1 MIFMVKFKQIHV
13 MAYETMK
20 KINMPLT
27 PLSIATF
34 YACIGGMWLFF
45 SSAKIISNLFQKHPA
60 IQLLEINNIVFI
72 LVSSWLLYFLIRKSE
87 ANIKNR
93 KKVLEK
99 LNRALRAYSECNQ
112 TLIRADN
119 EIQLMQD
126 ICRTVVEAG
135 GYRVAWVGMAE
146 KDDEKSVKPVAQWGD
161 TQGYLKNLNVSWS
174 NRDLG
179 RGPTGTAI
187 KTGKPVI
194 VKYIEY
200 DPKWEIWRENALR
213 HGFRS
218 SISLPLISGGQPF
231 GALVIF
237 SGDVCAFNDEV
248 KLLSDLA
255 DDLAYGITS
264 LRVAIE
270 GGKVQKEY
278 RLLAS
283 VIEQAKECILLID
296 SDGVIL
302 YVNPAVTTINGRSPF
317 DMIGH
322 NINTMVCQE
331 PERQLYEAIIKAS
344 SRQDHL
350 ADLFQYRHDNGD
362 VLELDVTTWSVSNSI
377 GNIISHVAL
386 IRDVS
391 YEMQLESQ
399 LRRAQRME
407 AIGTLAGGIAHDF
420 NNTLASVITCTEM
433 ALEESPEGS
442 TLREL
447 LDVVLKSGLRGKN
460 LVKQILTFSRQ
471 GEQKRQEVP
480 VDLVVSECLKL
491 LRATVT
497 PSIEI
502 RLHVDKNIGLVLADP
517 TQIQQIV
524 MNLCT
529 NAVHAMRGQGHGE
542 LDIWLDNVEID
553 RFSVAK
559 FVNLS
564 PGHYL
569 CLTVRD
575 NGHGMDEKTIDRIFD
590 PFFST
595 KGQSEGTGLGLS
607 VIHGIV
613 CNHRG
618 AITVESKPDQGSQ
631 FKVYLPSLDK
641 STDVTIDAPP
651 TTIKS
656 GTECILLVDDE
667 EDLVFGTE
675 RMLKQLGYT
684 VFART
689 DPLIALQL
697 FSSAPEQFDLIIT
710 DQAMPQMNGTEL
722 ARELTRIRPG
732 IPVILCTGYDTISNS
747 GSDNIGEVAEFIS
760 ELALKPLIRGEI
772 ASVVRRV
779 LDKNEELYG

>member
-1 MIFMVKFKQIHV
+1 

-20 KINMPLT
+20 KLHMRLT

-34 YACIGGMWLFF
+34 YACIGGIWLVF
-45 SSAKIISNLFQKHPA
+45 SSAKIITSLFEEHPA
-60 IQLLEINNIVFI
+60 IQLLEINNIAFI
-72 LVSSWLLYFLIRKSE
+72 LVSSWMLYFLIRKSE

-119 EIQLMQD
+119 EIQLMQN
-126 ICRTVVEAG
+126 ICRTIVEAG

-146 KDDEKSVKPVAQWGD
+146 KDDDKSVKPIAQWGD

-237 SGDVCAFNDEV
+237 SGEVCAFDDEV
-248 KLLSDLA
+248 KLLSELA

-270 GGKVQKEY
+270 SEKVQKEY

-296 SDGVIL
+296 SRGVIQ
-302 YVNPAVTTINGRSPF
+302 YVNPAVTRINGRSPL

-322 NINTMVCQE
+322 DINTLVCQE
-331 PERQLYEAIIKAS
+331 PERQLYEAILKAS
-344 SRQDHL
+344 FQEEHL
-350 ADLFQYRHDNGD
+350 ADLFQYRHDNGV
-362 VLELDVTTWSVSNSI
+362 VLELDVTTWSVSDGI

-433 ALEESPEGS
+433 ALEESQEGS

-491 LRATVT
+491 LRATLV

-502 RLHVDKNIGLVLADP
+502 RLHIDKNIGLVFADP

-529 NAVHAMRGQGHGE
+529 NSVHAMRGQAHGE

-559 FVNLS
+559 CVNLP

-613 CNHRG
+613 SNHGG

-641 STDVTIDAPP
+641 STNVTSDAPP
-651 TTIKS
+651 IAIMS

-675 RMLKQLGYT
+675 RMLKQLGYK
-684 VFART
+684 VISRT
-689 DPLIALQL
+689 DPLAALQL
-697 FSSAPEQFDLIIT
+697 FSSEPAQFDLIIT
-710 DQAMPQMNGTEL
+710 DQAMPHMNGTEL
-722 ARELTRIRPG
+722 ARELTRIRPD
-732 IPVILCTGYDTISNS
+732 IPVILCTGYDTISS
-747 GSDNIGEVAEFIS
+747 SDTDDMGEIAEFIS

-772 ASVVRRV
+772 ASMIRRV

>member
-1 MIFMVKFKQIHV
+1 
-13 MAYETMK
+13 MK
-20 KINMPLT
+20 KFNLRLT

-34 YACIGGMWLFF
+34 YACIGGIWLIF
-45 SSAKIISNLFQKHPA
+45 SSAKIITSLFQKHPS
-60 IQLLEINNIVFI
+60 IQLQEVNKIVFI
-72 LVSSWLLYFLIRKSE
+72 LASSWLLYFLIRKSE

-99 LNRALRAYSECNQ
+99 LNRALKAYSECHQ
-112 TLIRADN
+112 TLIRADS

-126 ICRTVVEAG
+126 ICRTIVKAG
-135 GYRVAWVGMAE
+135 GYRMAWVGIAE
-146 KDDEKSVKPVAQWGD
+146 NDEEQTIKPLAHWGD

-187 KTGKPVI
+187 KTGKPVV

-200 DPKWEIWRENALR
+200 DPKWEIWRENALQ

-218 SISLPLISGGQPF
+218 SISLPLISGGRPF

-237 SGDVCAFNDEV
+237 SGETCAFDNEV
-248 KLLSDLA
+248 KLLSELA

-264 LRVAIE
+264 LRMAVENEKI
-270 GGKVQKEY
+270 QKEY

-296 SDGVIL
+296 SKGVIQ

-322 NINTMVCQE
+322 NINTMACQE
-331 PERQLYEAIIKAS
+331 PERQLYDAIQKAS
-344 SRQDHL
+344 FQEEHIS
-350 ADLFQYRHDNGD
+350 DLFQYQQDNG
-362 VLELDVTTWSVSNSI
+362 VMLELDVITWSVSDSL

-391 YEMQLESQ
+391 YEMQLENQ

-433 ALEESPEGS
+433 ALEESLEGS

-447 LDVVLKSGLRGKN
+447 LDIVLKSGLRGKN

-471 GEQKRQEVP
+471 GEQKRQDVR
-480 VDLVVSECLKL
+480 VDLVVNECLKL
-491 LRATVT
+491 LRATLT

-502 RLHVDKNIGLVLADP
+502 RLHIDKNIGLVFADP

-529 NAVHAMRGQGHGE
+529 NAVHAMRGQSHGE
-542 LDIWLDNVEID
+542 MDIWLDNVDIEQ
-553 RFSVAK
+553 FAVTK
-559 FVNLS
+559 FVNLL
-564 PGHYL
+564 PGRYL
-569 CLTVRD
+569 CLSVRD

-613 CNHRG
+613 SNHGG

-641 STDVTIDAPP
+641 STNVTTDTSSMPI
-651 TTIKS
+651 IS

-675 RMLKQLGYT
+675 RMLKQLGYK
-684 VFART
+684 VIART
-689 DPLIALQL
+689 DPLVALQL
-697 FSSAPEQFDLIIT
+697 FSAEPERFDLIIT
-710 DQAMPQMNGTEL
+710 DQAMPHMNGTEL
-722 ARELTRIRPG
+722 ARKLTRIRPD
-732 IPVILCTGYDTISNS
+732 IPVILCTGYDTVSS
-747 GSDNIGEVAEFIS
+747 GDTNDIGETAEFIN
-760 ELALKPLIRGEI
+760 ELALKPLIREEI
-772 ASVVRRV
+772 ASMIRRV
-779 LDKNEELYG
+779 LDNSSQNEGLHG

>member
-1 MIFMVKFKQIHV
+1 
-13 MAYETMK
+13 
-20 KINMPLT
+20 
-27 PLSIATF
+27 
-34 YACIGGMWLFF
+34 MWLVF
-45 SSAKIISNLFQKHPA
+45 SSAKIIASLFEEHPA
-60 IQLLEINNIVFI
+60 IQLLEINNIAFI
-72 LVSSWLLYFLIRKSE
+72 LVSSWMLYFLIRKSE

-119 EIQLMQD
+119 EIQLMQN
-126 ICRTVVEAG
+126 ICRTIVEAG

-146 KDDEKSVKPVAQWGD
+146 KDDDKSVRPIAQWGD
-161 TQGYLKNLNVSWS
+161 TQGYLNNLNVSWS

-200 DPKWEIWRENALR
+200 DPKWEVWRENALR

-218 SISLPLISGGQPF
+218 SISLPLISGGHPF

-237 SGDVCAFNDEV
+237 SGEVCAFDNEV
-248 KLLSDLA
+248 KLLSELA

-270 GGKVQKEY
+270 SEKLQKEY

-296 SDGVIL
+296 SKGVIQ
-302 YVNPAVTTINGRSPF
+302 YVNPAVTKINGRSPV

-322 NINTMVCQE
+322 DISSMVCQE
-331 PERQLYEAIIKAS
+331 SERELYEAILKAS
-344 SRQDHL
+344 FQEEHL
-350 ADLFQYRHDNGD
+350 ADLFQYRHDNGA
-362 VLELDVTTWSVSNSI
+362 VLDLDVTTWSVSDST

-391 YEMQLESQ
+391 YEMQLENQ

-420 NNTLASVITCTEM
+420 NNTLASVITCAEM
-433 ALEESPEGS
+433 ALEESPDGS

-480 VDLVVSECLKL
+480 VDLVASECLKL
-491 LRATVT
+491 LRATLT

-502 RLHVDKNIGLVLADP
+502 RLHIDKDIGSVFADP

-529 NAVHAMRGQGHGE
+529 NAVHAMRGQAHGE
-542 LDIWLDNVEID
+542 LDIWLDNFEIGRLPD
-553 RFSVAK
+553 AK
-559 FVNLS
+559 CVNLS
-564 PGHYL
+564 PGNYL

-575 NGHGMDEKTIDRIFD
+575 NGHGMDEKTMERIFD

-595 KGQSEGTGLGLS
+595 KVQSEGTGLGLS

-613 CNHRG
+613 SNHGG

-631 FKVYLPSLDK
+631 FKVYLPRLDK
-641 STDVTIDAPP
+641 STNVTIDDAPP
-651 TTIKS
+651 IAIMT
-656 GTECILLVDDE
+656 GVECILLVDDE

-675 RMLKQLGYT
+675 RMLKQLGYK
-684 VFART
+684 VVART
-689 DPLIALQL
+689 DPLVALQL
-697 FSSAPEQFDLIIT
+697 FSSEPAQFDLIIT
-710 DQAMPQMNGTEL
+710 DQAMPHMNGTEL
-722 ARELTRIRPG
+722 ARELTRIRPD
-732 IPVILCTGYDTISNS
+732 IPVILCTGYDTISS
-747 GSDNIGEVAEFIS
+747 SDTDDIGEIAEFIS

-772 ASVVRRV
+772 ASLIRRV
-779 LDKNEELYG
+779 LDNSPKNEGLYG

>member
-1 MIFMVKFKQIHV
+1 
-13 MAYETMK
+13 MK
-20 KINMPLT
+20 KFNIRVT
-27 PLSIATF
+27 PLSIVTF
-34 YACIGGMWLFF
+34 YACIGGIWLVF
-45 SSAKIISNLFQKHPA
+45 SSAKIIASLFQKHPA
-60 IQLLEINNIVFI
+60 IQLLEVNNIVFI

-87 ANIKNR
+87 TNIKHR
-93 KKVLEK
+93 ELALSR
-99 LNRALRAYSECNQ
+99 LNRALKAYSECHQ

-119 EIQLMQD
+119 EMQLMQN
-126 ICRTVVEAG
+126 ICRTIVEAG
-135 GYRVAWVGMAE
+135 GYRVAWVGMAGKDEE
-146 KDDEKSVKPVAQWGD
+146 KTIRPVAQWGD
-161 TQGYLKNLNVSWS
+161 NEGYLKNLNVSWS
-174 NRDLG
+174 NTDRG

-187 KTGKPVI
+187 KTGKPVVI
-194 VKYIEY
+194 QYIEY

-213 HGFRS
+213 HGFNS
-218 SISLPLISGGQPF
+218 SISLPLTICGKPF

-237 SGDVCAFNDEV
+237 SGETYAFDDDEV
-248 KLLSDLA
+248 KLLSGLA

-264 LRVAIE
+264 LRVAIDNE
-270 GGKVQKEY
+270 KIQKEY

-296 SDGVIL
+296 SNGVIQ
-302 YVNPAVTTINGRSPF
+302 YVNPSVTTINGRSPLE
-317 DMIGH
+317 MIGH
-322 NINTMVCQE
+322 DINTMVCQE
-331 PERQLYEAIIKAS
+331 PERQLYEAILKAS
-344 SRQDHL
+344 FQEEHL
-350 ADLFQYRHDNGD
+350 ADLFQYKHDNG
-362 VLELDVTTWSVSNSI
+362 VMLELDVITWSVTDSV

-491 LRATVT
+491 LRATLMPT
-497 PSIEI
+497 IEI
-502 RLHVDKNIGLVLADP
+502 RLHIDKKIGLVFADP

-529 NAVHAMRGQGHGE
+529 NAAHAMRGQAHGE
-542 LDIWLDNVEID
+542 MDIWLDNVDNDITN
-553 RFSVAK
+553 
-559 FVNLS
+559 FVSLS
-564 PGHYL
+564 PGPYL

-575 NGHGMDEKTIDRIFD
+575 NGHGMDEKTIERIFD

-613 CNHRG
+613 NNHGG
-618 AITVESKPDQGSQ
+618 AITVDSKPGQGSQ
-631 FKVYLPSLDK
+631 FKVYLPRLDT
-641 STDVTIDAPP
+641 STNVTTDSQS
-651 TTIKS
+651 TTVLS

-675 RMLKQLGYT
+675 RMLNQLGYK
-684 VFART
+684 VISRT
-689 DPLIALQL
+689 DPLVALQL
-697 FSSAPEQFDLIIT
+697 FCTAPEQFDLIIT
-710 DQAMPQMNGTEL
+710 DQAMPLMNGTEL
-722 ARELTRIRPG
+722 ARELTRIRPD
-732 IPVILCTGYDTISNS
+732 IPVILCTGYDTISS
-747 GSDNIGEVAEFIS
+747 GDTDDIGETAEFIS

-772 ASVVRRV
+772 ASMIRRV
-779 LDKNEELYG
+779 LDNSPQSEELHG

>member
-1 MIFMVKFKQIHV
+1 
-13 MAYETMK
+13 MK
-20 KINMPLT
+20 KFNMRLT

-34 YACIGGMWLFF
+34 YACIGGIWLIF
-45 SSAKIISNLFQKHPA
+45 SSAKIITSLFQKHPA
-60 IQLLEINNIVFI
+60 IQLLEVNSIGFI

-87 ANIKNR
+87 SSIKNR

-99 LNRALRAYSECNQ
+99 LNRALKAYSECHQ

-119 EIQLMQD
+119 ETQLMQN
-126 ICRTVVEAG
+126 ICQIIVEAG
-135 GYRVAWVGMAE
+135 GYRVAWVGMADNDVE
-146 KDDEKSVKPVAQWGD
+146 QSVKPVAQWGD

-218 SISLPLISGGQPF
+218 SISLPLISGGRPF

-237 SGDVCAFNDEV
+237 SGDVCAFDDKV
-248 KLLSDLA
+248 KLLSELA

-264 LRVAIE
+264 LRVAVENEKI
-270 GGKVQKEY
+270 QKEY

-296 SDGVIL
+296 STGIIQ
-302 YVNPAVTTINGRSPF
+302 YVNPAVTTINSRSPR
-317 DMIGH
+317 DMIGYD
-322 NINTMVCQE
+322 INTMICRE
-331 PERQLYEAIIKAS
+331 PERQLYEAILKAS
-344 SRQDHL
+344 FQEEHL
-350 ADLFQYRHDNGD
+350 ADLFQYQHENGAM
-362 VLELDVTTWSVSNSI
+362 LELDVITWSVSDSI

-471 GEQKRQEVP
+471 SEQKRQEVP
-480 VDLVVSECLKL
+480 VDLVVNECLKL
-491 LRATVT
+491 LRATLMPT
-497 PSIEI
+497 IEI
-502 RLHVDKNIGLVLADP
+502 RLHIDKKIGLVFADP

-529 NAVHAMRGQGHGE
+529 NAVHAMRGQAHGE
-542 LDIWLDNVEID
+542 LDIWLDNVD
-553 RFSVAK
+553 NDVTN
-559 FVNLS
+559 FVNLTS
-564 PGHYL
+564 GPYL
-569 CLTVRD
+569 CMTVRD

-613 CNHRG
+613 SNHGG
-618 AITVESKPDQGSQ
+618 AITVESKPGQGSQ
-631 FKVYLPSLDK
+631 FKVYLPRMDT
-641 STDVTIDAPP
+641 STNVTADSQS
-651 TTIKS
+651 TTIFS

-675 RMLKQLGYT
+675 RMLKQLGYK
-684 VFART
+684 VIARN
-689 DPLIALQL
+689 DPLVALQL
-697 FSSAPEQFDLIIT
+697 FVSAPEQFDLIIT
-710 DQAMPQMNGTEL
+710 DQAMPHMNGTEL
-722 ARELTRIRPG
+722 ARELTRIRPD
-732 IPVILCTGYDTISNS
+732 IPVILCTGYDTISS
-747 GSDNIGEVAEFIS
+747 GDTDDIGETAEFIS

-772 ASVVRRV
+772 ASIIRRV
-779 LDKNEELYG
+779 LDSSPQNEGLHG

>member
-1 MIFMVKFKQIHV
+1 
-13 MAYETMK
+13 MAIKIMK
-20 KINMPLT
+20 KFNISLT

-34 YACIGGMWLFF
+34 YACIGGMWLVF
-45 SSAKIISNLFQKHPA
+45 SSAKIIASLFEEHPA
-60 IQLLEINNIVFI
+60 IQLLEINNIAFI
-72 LVSSWLLYFLIRKSE
+72 LVSSWMLYFLIRKSE

-119 EIQLMQD
+119 EIQLMQN
-126 ICRTVVEAG
+126 ICRTIVEAG

-146 KDDEKSVKPVAQWGD
+146 KDDDKSVRPIAQWGD
-161 TQGYLKNLNVSWS
+161 TQGYLNNLNVSWS

-200 DPKWEIWRENALR
+200 DPKWEVWRENALR

-218 SISLPLISGGQPF
+218 SISLPLISGGHPF

-237 SGDVCAFNDEV
+237 SGEVCAFDNEV
-248 KLLSDLA
+248 KLLSELA

-270 GGKVQKEY
+270 SEKLQKEY

-296 SDGVIL
+296 SKGVIQ
-302 YVNPAVTTINGRSPF
+302 YVNPAVTKINGRSPV

-322 NINTMVCQE
+322 DISSMVCQE
-331 PERQLYEAIIKAS
+331 SERELYEAILKAS
-344 SRQDHL
+344 FQEEHL
-350 ADLFQYRHDNGD
+350 ADLFQYRHDNGA
-362 VLELDVTTWSVSNSI
+362 VLDLDVTTWSVSDST

-391 YEMQLESQ
+391 YEMQLENQ

-420 NNTLASVITCTEM
+420 NNTLASVITCAEM
-433 ALEESPEGS
+433 ALEESPDGS

-480 VDLVVSECLKL
+480 VDLVASECLKL
-491 LRATVT
+491 LRATLT

-502 RLHVDKNIGLVLADP
+502 RLHIDKDIGSVFADP

-529 NAVHAMRGQGHGE
+529 NAVHAMRGQAHGE
-542 LDIWLDNVEID
+542 LDIWLDNFEIGRLPD
-553 RFSVAK
+553 AK
-559 FVNLS
+559 CVNLS
-564 PGHYL
+564 PGNYL

-575 NGHGMDEKTIDRIFD
+575 NGHGMDEKTMERIFD

-595 KGQSEGTGLGLS
+595 KVQSEGTGLGLS

-613 CNHRG
+613 SNHGG

-631 FKVYLPSLDK
+631 FKVYLPRLDK
-641 STDVTIDAPP
+641 STNVTIDDAPP
-651 TTIKS
+651 IAIMT
-656 GTECILLVDDE
+656 GVECILLVDDE

-675 RMLKQLGYT
+675 RMLKQLGYK
-684 VFART
+684 VVART
-689 DPLIALQL
+689 DPLVALQL
-697 FSSAPEQFDLIIT
+697 FSSEPAQFDLIIT
-710 DQAMPQMNGTEL
+710 DQAMPHMNGTEL
-722 ARELTRIRPG
+722 ARELTRIRPD
-732 IPVILCTGYDTISNS
+732 IPVILCTGYDTISS
-747 GSDNIGEVAEFIS
+747 SDTDDIGEIAEFIS

-772 ASVVRRV
+772 ASLIRRV
-779 LDKNEELYG
+779 LDNSPKNEGLYG

>member
-1 MIFMVKFKQIHV
+1 
-13 MAYETMK
+13 MK
-20 KINMPLT
+20 KFNMRLT
-27 PLSIATF
+27 PLSIVTF
-34 YACIGGMWLFF
+34 YACIGGIWLIF
-45 SSAKIISNLFQKHPA
+45 SSAKIITSLFQKHPV
-60 IQLLEINNIVFI
+60 IQLLEVNNIVFI
-72 LVSSWLLYFLIRKSE
+72 LVSSWLLYYLIRRSE
-87 ANIKNR
+87 INIKLR
-93 KKVLEK
+93 EQALRR
-99 LNRALRAYSECNQ
+99 LNRALKAYSECHQ

-119 EIQLMQD
+119 ELQLMQN
-126 ICRTVVEAG
+126 ICRTIVEAG
-135 GYRVAWVGMAE
+135 GYRVAWVGIAE
-146 KDDEKSVKPVAQWGD
+146 KDDEKTIKPVAQWGD

-174 NRDLG
+174 NSDRG

-187 KTGKPVI
+187 KTGKPV
-194 VKYIEY
+194 VVQYIEY

-213 HGFRS
+213 HGFYS
-218 SISLPLISGGQPF
+218 SISLPLIIGGRPF

-237 SGDVCAFNDEV
+237 SGETYAFDDDEV
-248 KLLSDLA
+248 KLLSELA
-255 DDLAYGITS
+255 DDLSYGITS

-270 GGKVQKEY
+270 SEKVEKEY

-283 VIEQAKECILLID
+283 VIEQANESIFLID
-296 SDGVIL
+296 SKGVIQ
-302 YVNPAVTTINGRSPF
+302 YVNPAVTTINGRSPLE
-317 DMIGH
+317 MIGH
-322 NINTMVCQE
+322 SINTLVCQE
-331 PERQLYEAIIKAS
+331 PERQLYEAILKAS
-344 SRQDHL
+344 FQEEHLVDH
-350 ADLFQYRHDNGD
+350 FQYKHDNG
-362 VLELDVTTWSVSNSI
+362 VMLELDVITWSVSDSV

-420 NNTLASVITCTEM
+420 NNTLASIITCTEM
-433 ALEESPEGS
+433 ALEESLKGS

-471 GEQKRQEVP
+471 SEQKRQEVP

-491 LRATVT
+491 LRATMMPT
-497 PSIEI
+497 IEI
-502 RLHVDKNIGLVLADP
+502 RLHIEKKIGLVFADP

-529 NAVHAMRGQGHGE
+529 NAVHAMRGQAHGE
-542 LDIWLDNVEID
+542 LDIWLDNVDID
-553 RFSVAK
+553 RFSVSN
-559 FVNLS
+559 FGNLS
-564 PGHYL
+564 PGPYL

-575 NGHGMDEKTIDRIFD
+575 NGHGMDEKTIERIFD

-613 CNHRG
+613 SNHGG

-631 FKVYLPSLDK
+631 FKVYLLRLDK
-641 STDVTIDAPP
+641 CTNVTANAPSTAIL
-651 TTIKS
+651 S
-656 GTECILLVDDE
+656 GTECILLVDDD

-675 RMLKQLGYT
+675 RMLKQLGYK
-684 VFART
+684 VIART
-689 DPLIALQL
+689 DPHIALQL

-710 DQAMPQMNGTEL
+710 DQAMPHMNGTEL
-722 ARELTRIRPG
+722 ARELTRIRPD
-732 IPVILCTGYDTISNS
+732 IPVILCTGYDTIS
-747 GSDNIGEVAEFIS
+747 IGDTDDMGETAEFIS

-772 ASVVRRV
+772 AAMIRRV
-779 LDKNEELYG
+779 LDNSPPHEGLHG

>member
-1 MIFMVKFKQIHV
+1 V
-13 MAYETMK
+13 
-20 KINMPLT
+20 
-27 PLSIATF
+27 
-34 YACIGGMWLFF
+34 
-45 SSAKIISNLFQKHPA
+45 
-60 IQLLEINNIVFI
+60 
-72 LVSSWLLYFLIRKSE
+72 
-87 ANIKNR
+87 
-93 KKVLEK
+93 
-99 LNRALRAYSECNQ
+99 
-112 TLIRADN
+112 
-119 EIQLMQD
+119 
-126 ICRTVVEAG
+126 
-135 GYRVAWVGMAE
+135 
-146 KDDEKSVKPVAQWGD
+146 
-161 TQGYLKNLNVSWS
+161 
-174 NRDLG
+174 
-179 RGPTGTAI
+179 
-187 KTGKPVI
+187 
-194 VKYIEY
+194 
-200 DPKWEIWRENALR
+200 
-213 HGFRS
+213 
-218 SISLPLISGGQPF
+218 
-231 GALVIF
+231 
-237 SGDVCAFNDEV
+237 
-248 KLLSDLA
+248 
-255 DDLAYGITS
+255 
-264 LRVAIE
+264 
-270 GGKVQKEY
+270 
-278 RLLAS
+278 
-283 VIEQAKECILLID
+283 
-296 SDGVIL
+296 SDG
-302 YVNPAVTTINGRSPF
+302 
-317 DMIGH
+317 
-322 NINTMVCQE
+322 
-331 PERQLYEAIIKAS
+331 
-344 SRQDHL
+344 
-350 ADLFQYRHDNGD
+350 
-362 VLELDVTTWSVSNSI
+362 I

-433 ALEESPEGS
+433 ALEESLEGS

-491 LRATVT
+491 LRATLV

-502 RLHVDKNIGLVLADP
+502 RLHIDKNIGLVFADP

-529 NAVHAMRGQGHGE
+529 NSVHAMRGQAHGE

-559 FVNLS
+559 CVNLP

-613 CNHRG
+613 SNHGG

-641 STDVTIDAPP
+641 STNVTSDAPP
-651 TTIKS
+651 IAIMS
-656 GTECILLVDDE
+656 GAECILLVDDE

-675 RMLKQLGYT
+675 RMLKQLGYK
-684 VFART
+684 VISRT
-689 DPLIALQL
+689 DPLAALQL
-697 FSSAPEQFDLIIT
+697 FSSEPAQFDLIIT
-710 DQAMPQMNGTEL
+710 DQAMPHMNGTEL
-722 ARELTRIRPG
+722 ARELTRIRPD
-732 IPVILCTGYDTISNS
+732 IPVILCTGYDTISS
-747 GSDNIGEVAEFIS
+747 SDTDDMGEIAEFIS

-772 ASVVRRV
+772 ASMIRRV